1 MPDAWER
8 RHGLN
13 AGNPGDGIADPDKDG
28 NASLDKFLNGTNP
41 KQFVCYRAPAKP
53 ADLL

>member
-13 AGNPGDGIADPDKDG
+13 ASNPADGHADPDKDG
-28 NASLDKFLNGTNP
+28 YTSIEEYLNGTDP
-41 KQFVCYRAPAKP
+41 KQFVDYSVAANKRSS
-53 ADLL
+53 L